1 MLILIRLSADIS
13 KIEEALKLY
22 QNALKLHSQGPQ
34 YFEEAEA
41 AYKSLFQ
48 SEIFTYLESL
58 SDHQRSELYGL
69 PEDDWIEVEDPLA
82 AVAVAPTA
90 GTDATP
96 STLPQI
102 LYLSYKNHAL
112 FLLDQ
117 LKYQLPTEG
126 NEVARVLQ
134 EPRATK
140 NNSQTLTSSL
150 KLFVEALNRDET
162 DIEVWRFV
170 SRIGESLGSTRI
182 ARFCLEAVLDTD
194 EISKDAWPE
203 PLGLQEAFVV
213 ERLQEL
219 LQRLQDDTDTPH
231 LPITWKSQGN
241 IIQSLRKHLDLL
253 PFLPVVSSSCASKNY
268 SAEPPLAPISRHEIA
283 VPLRNW
289 GSCGKAILLR
299 LQKIAQGL
307 EDPAPG
313 ASFFLSLPSGQKSDT
328 TPHGADGASN
338 DLSNNIHEV
347 VTNANAPTALEKPTI
362 QDELGGNARLEGQL
376 PSRYISRHSS
386 SSGTVD
392 GPKKAVTLQESPST
406 VIEQYGDASA
416 DQDVAHQENIQEASV
431 APITLPTRKRSS
443 EDAELE
449 EAGDTGRSK
458 SKRIKAR
465 ASVGESN
472 SHREAAM
479 KDLEQYHEG
488 QLYTYDQADQLLFE
502 HAHKLLSAFGVEEL
516 GALAQSRTSASTSR
530 CDSEPSNV
538 VFQDLKSVLDSWGG
552 RKSDLLLHGGGFEDP
567 ISGATATK
575 NSGLLVFLEQSKP
588 SFEGTAQTAVLDGE
602 GLDAL
607 SKNLSDNWKHLD
619 QVATEWIKSLVQPNY
634 LTLDQS
640 LDGRSTYEAFLWP
653 ETLKET
659 VVQVLVKQDEKI
671 YRHFFDELNIL
682 QQCHHQ
688 DSLKERQRLIDF
700 IHAVQNIFEL
710 HLDVYG
716 RITNPSSEVDI
727 PTRAAQKERLARW
740 AAIAH
745 HAVNCRPESSSTFP
759 TMDSL
764 SIRFLWASVVFAN
777 LNSMASRDLAIM
789 HFEDLK
795 ATIRDSGSPVIELQN
810 NAIMPEI
817 STEATDREIS
827 RLTTMD
833 FFITIFDA
841 EKSDPV
847 ELIESL
853 EPILEI
859 SARSHLGQGSSLS
872 QESIISRSSNDLF
885 GEARDRNNDHPED
898 EIAALHNQQMLQ
910 FLAKASLSLRLLLWR
925 RLIDAYSIIEYSP
938 RIMSC
943 NLRCIELIMNYFRS
957 SPYFDMSQEARQVAL
972 IRWLRCLDD
981 LLTRTLA
988 LASIDARSLDCID
1001 ELHLCDSMKA
1011 LAFLQ
1016 SVLHIFVTW
1025 EDRVRIGSAPL
1036 PRQTSSSSTTA
1047 HNHAMAKFREMQV
1060 KAWSLQYIL
1069 VKEATTQA
1077 SQHDSVT
1084 NQDLVRFLK
1093 LAHRS
1098 LGLRSYCK
1106 LSNKSFVKLAKHEIM
1121 RLDTLEESE
1130 IEIAQIILDL
1140 YGLKVHPNSWQIF
1153 DHGCTLETLE
1163 RRDAIEMI
1171 DRVMLQVNKL
1181 NLKDL
1186 GKSELKVTMD
1196 KMQQVIKI
1204 PKNVPAV
1211 LFNRRALNHFLR
1223 SPINP
1228 VDLYRCLLGIGSVN
1242 AVRVK
1247 NEYSVVAQKGW
1258 YFTLGFAALARFR
1271 NQKRSSPGGFED
1283 LDLALAFFRHDIEL
1297 DYEKWETW
1305 YRLGQVYDAKIEEE
1319 TMWTAEKLNNN
1330 KDEIQTLQRN
1340 AIHCYSMAVAIA
1352 ERCGYP
1358 SFENINK
1365 MSELYADFG
1374 IRIYASSREPFS
1386 MEVFSLDSFKKHFN
1400 GERVGMYE
1408 DRPFKPLRPYA
1419 AWKFASALLRRAL
1432 VHKPDCWLNHYML
1445 GKCLWK
1451 MFKSND
1457 QLRGHNRCIELAP
1470 VLDTF
1475 KRALETLQERRE
1487 NRHSEKDP
1495 ILEPHYKIV
1504 AVIHKLVQSGQLNAQ
1519 QGSSFLSVTPYA
1531 RKFPLVEDLDGWES
1545 YILQVLKALRSADK
1559 SNWHHRMVLRSAHTI
1574 YDDSSTDPRAALGAK
1589 HELTQQIFTKTMAIQ
1604 IWKPE
1609 NERAG
1614 RHFVYTTRYV
1624 EFLLRLL
1631 FQLND
1636 RAGVEAL
1643 ARQVR
1648 KKPGKFLR
1656 HAFLW
1661 PHICETYLKLL
1672 RGQSSVPEN
1681 VQDTLFKNISHEAF
1695 VINADRLEAWAHLPT
1710 SESPLLEILKEAIEL
1725 KKLNGGLIKANSIED
1740 FIGDTYAYLYQVL
1753 VPDLIAK
1760 SNEEETRGRMRVN
1773 HLMNAE
1779 IPVTGTP
1786 SPDPGSRTEEAVPAR
1801 QRIRGVG
1808 RREIQKRAEVLTT
1821 KPGGQH
1827 TLSKVSKGQNEQ
1839 SNPQTMLQVV
1849 IKQDDVGK
1857 DTSSVPGSLHD
1868 SADDESELSDIEEM
1882 PEENEARPMFPNLIS
1897 VKGDE
1902 NEEKD
1907 ESDQVAEG
1915 SQLDEGDVDGEESYH
1930 TPMEM

>member
-1 MLILIRLSADIS
+1 MAYIF

-82 AVAVAPTA
+82 AVVVAPTT

-117 LKYQLPTEG
+117 LKYQLPTKD
-126 NEVARVLQ
+126 NEVARGLQ
-134 EPRATK
+134 VPRATE
-140 NNSQTLTSSL
+140 SISHTLNSSL

-162 DIEVWRFV
+162 DTEVWRFV

-182 ARFCLEAVLDTD
+182 ARFCLEAVLDSD
-194 EISKDAWPE
+194 EISQDAWPE
-203 PLGLQEAFVV
+203 SLGLQEAFVV
-213 ERLQEL
+213 DRLQEL
-219 LQRLQDDTDTPH
+219 IHRLQDDTYRPQ
-231 LPITWKSQGN
+231 LPITWKIQGN
-241 IIQSLRKHLDLL
+241 IIQPLRKHLDLL
-253 PFLPVVSSSCASKNY
+253 PFLPVVSSSYASKNY
-268 SAEPPLAPISRHEIA
+268 GAEPPPDPISRHEIA
-283 VPLRNW
+283 VPVRNW
-289 GSCGKAILLR
+289 GSCGKAILLH

-307 EDPAPG
+307 EDPGPG
-313 ASFFLSLPSGQKSDT
+313 ASFFLSLPSGQQSDIT
-328 TPHGADGASN
+328 LDGDNGASN
-338 DLSNNIHEV
+338 DHSNNIHEV
-347 VTNANAPTALEKPTI
+347 VTNVNAPLALEKLAI
-362 QDELGGNARLEGQL
+362 QDELGGNTRFEGQL

-392 GPKKAVTLQESPST
+392 GPKKAVTLQESPSAL
-406 VIEQYGDASA
+406 IEQYGHASA
-416 DQDVAHQENIQEASV
+416 YQDATHQGSIQEASI

-472 SHREAAM
+472 LVREAAM
-479 KDLEQYHEG
+479 KDLGQYQEG
-488 QLYTYDQADQLLFE
+488 QLYTYEEADQLLFE
-502 HAHKLLSAFGVEEL
+502 HAHKLLSAFGVQEL
-516 GALAQSRTSASTSR
+516 ALSAQFRTSASTSH
-530 CDSEPSNV
+530 CENEPKNV
-538 VFQDLKSVLDSWGG
+538 VFQDLKSVLDSWDA
-552 RKSDLLLHGGGFEDP
+552 RRSDILLHGGGFEDP
-567 ISGATATK
+567 ISGATATR
-575 NSGLLVFLEQSKP
+575 NPGLLVFLEQSKP
-588 SFEGTAQTAVLDGE
+588 SFEGTTQTTVLDGE
-602 GLDAL
+602 GLEAL
-607 SKNLSDNWKHLD
+607 SEKLFDSWISLD
-619 QVATEWIKSLVQPNY
+619 QVATEWIKSLIQPNC
-634 LTLDQS
+634 LTLDQP
-640 LDGRSTYEAFLWP
+640 LYGKSTYEAFLWP

-671 YRHFFDELNIL
+671 YRHFFDELDIL
-682 QQCHHQ
+682 KQCRRQ
-688 DSLKERQRLIDF
+688 NPSKERQRLINF

-745 HAVNCRPESSSTFP
+745 HAVNCRPANISTFP

-777 LNSMASRDLAIM
+777 LNSIASRDVAIM

-795 ATIRDSGSPVIELQN
+795 TTIRDLGSPVIELQN

-817 STEATDREIS
+817 STEAADREIS

-841 EKSDPV
+841 EKGDPV
-847 ELIESL
+847 ELIECL

-859 SARSHLGQGSSLS
+859 SARSHHALGPTILE
-872 QESIISRSSNDLF
+872 ESDVCCSDPAD
-885 GEARDRNNDHPED
+885 EAENGDTDHPND
-898 EIAALHNQQMLQ
+898 EITTLQNQQMLQ

-943 NLRCIELIMNYFRS
+943 NLRCIELIINYFRS
-957 SPYFDMSQEARQVAL
+957 SSYFDMSQEARQTAL

-988 LASIDARSLDCID
+988 LASIDATSLDCMD
-1001 ELHLCDSMKA
+1001 EPHLCDSMRA

-1036 PRQTSSSSTTA
+1036 PRQTNSSSTTA
-1047 HNHAMAKFREMQV
+1047 HSHAMAKFREMQP

-1084 NQDLVRFLK
+1084 NQDLVRLLK

-1106 LSNKSFVKLAKHEIM
+1106 LSSKSFVKLAKNEIM
-1121 RLDTLEESE
+1121 RLDTFEESE
-1130 IEIAQIILDL
+1130 IEMGQIILDL
-1140 YGLKVHPNSWQIF
+1140 YGLKVYPNSWDIF
-1153 DHGCTLETLE
+1153 DHGCTPETLE

-1171 DRVMLQVNKL
+1171 DRVMLQVNKS

-1186 GKSELKVTMD
+1186 GKSELKTTMD

-1204 PKNVPAV
+1204 PKNIPTV

-1228 VDLYRCLLGIGSVN
+1228 VDLYRCILGIGNVN
-1242 AVRVK
+1242 ALPVK
-1247 NEYSVVAQKGW
+1247 NEYSVIAQKGW
-1258 YFTLGFAALARFR
+1258 YFTLGFAALTRFR

-1283 LDLALAFFRHDIEL
+1283 IDLALAFFRHDIEL

-1319 TMWTAEKLNNN
+1319 TMWTAEKLNNHR
-1330 KDEIQTLQRN
+1330 DEIQTLQRN
-1340 AIHCYSMAVAIA
+1340 AIHCYSMAVAVA
-1352 ERCGYP
+1352 ERSGHP

-1365 MSELYADFG
+1365 MSEMYADFG
-1374 IRIYASSREPFS
+1374 IRIYAYSREPFS
-1386 MEVFSLDSFKKHFN
+1386 MEVFGLDSFKKHFN

-1408 DRPFKPLRPYA
+1408 DRPFKPLTLYA

-1451 MFKSND
+1451 MFKSNE
-1457 QLRGHNRCIELAP
+1457 QTRGHNRGIELAP

-1531 RKFPLVEDLDGWES
+1531 RKFPLVEDPDGWES

-1559 SNWHHRMVLRSAHTI
+1559 SNWHHRIVLRSAHTI

-1656 HAFLW
+1656 HAFVW

-1672 RGQSSVPEN
+1672 RGQSCVPEN
-1681 VQDTLFKNISHEAF
+1681 IQDTLFKNISHEAF

-1725 KKLNGGLIKANSIED
+1725 KKLNGGLIKATSIED
-1740 FIGDTYAYLYQVL
+1740 FIGDTYAYIYQIL

-1760 SNEEETRGRMRVN
+1760 SNEEETRGRMRVD

-1779 IPVTGTP
+1779 TPATGTP
-1786 SPDPGSRTEEAVPAR
+1786 SPDPVSRAEEAVPAR

-1821 KPGGQH
+1821 KPGGH
-1827 TLSKVSKGQNEQ
+1827 ILSKVPKGQNEQ
-1839 SNPQTMLQVV
+1839 SHPQTMLQVV
-1849 IKQDDVGK
+1849 IKQDDAGK